1 MRFDLDTTTLS
12 GVTNTSQIIKLSD
25 VAAGTHVIVE
35 DVWMEVS
42 TAFTSGTTFGVGD
55 GLHDNSFLRATD
67 VASTG
72 LKSGQTTK
80 GVLLT
85 NNSTAV
91 ITSKLT
97 LRVSST
103 TALSQQS
110 AGSASLY
117 VAFKEIFSDCQASDI
132 ASTSS
137 ESALGDGTI
146 PTFGGGGLQLAGTSG
161 QIQYNDGNG
170 QLAAY
175 SATAARTQLGLEVAT
190 ADSSSA
196 GGKVLKVSSGGV
208 TSGSLL
214 SIDSSGEIVAG
225 SSVSVAGSSGDVQ
238 TNNGSGGLG
247 SIAIATSPSAAAGGK
262 LVKVSSSG
270 VASGSLLSLDSSGEI
285 VAGTVS
291 LENTAVAAGSYAFG
305 NVTFDAKGRAT
316 GAKSNTHAAFK
327 VPAPLAAYY
336 PLSYDATN
344 ASTVSP
350 TLGATGIASNLLD
363 SSRSNPFYTHYQ
375 YVMPPMPVTGNSAS
389 GLANTDHC
397 KSFVTYPDPND
408 YDVGVTVTISNAI
421 SPTYAQANATDTTY
435 SSNTSIVSRQLVLT
449 PSATG
454 FVGAPAIDHYPV
466 YVTTNAKFT
475 NTGED
480 VSGNADS
487 SNPGYGKLLANY
499 GTSSS
504 PAVYVFIL
512 LPGDSV
518 TLSVTE
524 VQNATSSYLYPNGNS
539 FYDEQE
545 VDETTKKAWKIVSSN
560 VLFSQ
565 TELRTLLGSNI

>member
-1 MRFDLDTTTLS
+1 VKTRVSTEHSISNRSAPIAHGVMRFDLDTTTLS

-35 DVWMEVS
+35 DVWMEVT

-208 TSGSLL
+208 SSGSLL

-262 LVKVSSSG
+262 LVKVSSGG

-285 VAGTVS
+285 VAGS
-291 LENTAVAAGSYAFG
+291 LPTQSITQDTYPFGAVEVLSTGV
-305 NVTFDAKGRAT
+305 VTSV
-316 GAKSNTHAAFK
+316 KSNTHETNNIALTSSGSYA
-327 VPAPLAAYY
+327 LSAYQAL
-336 PLSYDATN
+336 PTRSNSYDT
-344 ASTVSP
+344 
-350 TLGATGIASNLLD
+350 
-363 SSRSNPFYTHYQ
+363 NPFYSHY
-375 YVMPPMPVTGNSAS
+375 VVTNAEPIVSGISAV
-389 GLANTDHC
+389 
-397 KSFVTYPDPND
+397 KYPDPNGYAEGTTFTVSFAHCND
-408 YDVGVTVTISNAI
+408 QFSNGAAVAEPPNPFYDRNDSTSTSYNLLNVKQMLGLVPDSGSFTGNPFICAD
-421 SPTYAQANATDTTY
+421 TDHAFYYSGSGTNGYNTTY
-435 SSNTSIVSRQLVLT
+435 GFAEYSNECPLFLLS
-449 PSATG
+449 
-454 FVGAPAIDHYPV
+454 
-466 YVTTNAKFT
+466 
-475 NTGED
+475 
-480 VSGNADS
+480 
-487 SNPGYGKLLANY
+487 PGG
-499 GTSSS
+499 
-504 PAVYVFIL
+504 
-512 LPGDSV
+512 SV
-518 TLSVTE
+518 TLSVVTAKDAS
-524 VQNATSSYLYPNGNS
+524 NASKKTWQIIAHYDRYPQYVLKTGTMP
-539 FYDEQE
+539 Y
-545 VDETTKKAWKIVSSN
+545 SN
-560 VLFSQ
+560 
-565 TELRTLLGSNI
+565 

>member
-1 MRFDLDTTTLS
+1 MKTRVSTEHAISNRSAPIAHGVMRFDLDTTTLS

-25 VAAGTHVIVE
+25 VATGTHVIVE
-35 DVWMEVS
+35 DVWMEVT

-196 GGKVLKVSSGGV
+196 GGKVLKVSSSGV
-208 TSGSLL
+208 T
-214 SIDSSGEIVAG
+214 
-225 SSVSVAGSSGDVQ
+225 
-238 TNNGSGGLG
+238 
-247 SIAIATSPSAAAGGK
+247 
-262 LVKVSSSG
+262 
-270 VASGSLLSLDSSGEI
+270 SGSLLSLDSSGEI
-285 VAGTVS
+285 VTGS
-291 LENTAVAAGSYAFG
+291 LSTQSITQDTYPFGAVEVLSTGV
-305 NVTFDAKGRAT
+305 VTSV
-316 GAKSNTHAAFK
+316 KSNTHETNNIALTSPGSYA
-327 VPAPLAAYY
+327 LSAYQAL
-336 PLSYDATN
+336 PTRSNSYDT
-344 ASTVSP
+344 
-350 TLGATGIASNLLD
+350 
-363 SSRSNPFYTHYQ
+363 NPFYSHY
-375 YVMPPMPVTGNSAS
+375 VVTNSAHSVIVS
-389 GLANTDHC
+389 GIEVV
-397 KSFVTYPDPND
+397 KYPDPNGYAEGTTFTVSFAHCND
-408 YDVGVTVTISNAI
+408 QFSSGATVFEPPNPYYDRDDSTSTSYNLLNVKQMLGLVPDSGSFTGNPFICADTDHAFYYSGSGSNG
-421 SPTYAQANATDTTY
+421 YNTTY
-435 SSNTSIVSRQLVLT
+435 GFAAYSNECPLFLLS
-449 PSATG
+449 
-454 FVGAPAIDHYPV
+454 
-466 YVTTNAKFT
+466 
-475 NTGED
+475 
-480 VSGNADS
+480 
-487 SNPGYGKLLANY
+487 PGG
-499 GTSSS
+499 
-504 PAVYVFIL
+504 
-512 LPGDSV
+512 SV
-518 TLSVTE
+518 TLSVVTARDAS
-524 VQNATSSYLYPNGNS
+524 NASKKTWQIIAHYDRYPQ
-539 FYDEQE
+539 Y
-545 VDETTKKAWKIVSSN
+545 
-560 VLFSQ
+560 VLKTGTMPYS
-565 TELRTLLGSNI
+565 G